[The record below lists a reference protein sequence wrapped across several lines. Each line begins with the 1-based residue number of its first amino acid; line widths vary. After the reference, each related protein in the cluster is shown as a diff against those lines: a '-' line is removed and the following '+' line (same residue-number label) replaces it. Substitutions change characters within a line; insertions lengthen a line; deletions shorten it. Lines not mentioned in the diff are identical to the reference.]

1 MKSIKVFSGGL
12 AGLKTGALIAVLLAP
27 VNGSTIRKQL
37 EKK

>member
-12 AGLKTGALIAVLLAP
+12 AGLKTGASTAVLFAP
-27 VNGSTIRKQL
+27 VNGSTTRKQL